1 MTRKKAEQIARILN
15 VISFVAMVGVI
26 VPGILG
32 RTAIMNVF
40 SVVGIGCF
48 FAGLLFWLRFPE
60 SFHYET
66 NKELRKKGLDSKYES
81 IAYPLMLP
89 GCALALM
96 LLKSGN
102 IKSWW
107 VLLVAGAVLF
117 VILCILIH
125 RFVPE
130 LRENMLEL
138 VGMALVLAIF
148 QVGSIWQVNM
158 LLDFKEPEYT
168 EVEVIRKDSSH
179 SRRGGTTYYFM
190 TELEGEEYRFHV
202 TSDEWRA
209 LDAGDTVT
217 VAIHSGGLGMEYY
230 TLEEP

>member
-48 FAGLLFWLRFPE
+48 FAGLILWLRFPE
-60 SFHYET
+60 NFHYEAK
-66 NKELRKKGLDSKYES
+66 KELRKKGLDSKYES
-81 IAYPLMLP
+81 ITYPLLFP
-89 GCALALM
+89 GGSLTVM

-107 VLLVAGAVLF
+107 VLLLTAAVLL
-117 VILCILIH
+117 VILCVLMH
-125 RFVPE
+125 RFVPVM
-130 LRENMLEL
+130 RENMLEL
-138 VGMALVLAIF
+138 LGMALLLAIF
-148 QVGSIWQVNM
+148 QIGSIWQVNV